1 MVNESVTAAAG
12 ERTNFDLYA
21 ALLQGRM
28 RGGDALEASQQLLQV
43 LMDSSANAVFWKDRQ
58 SRYLGC
64 NRVFAAFAGTEPD
77 ELIGKSDRDMPWA
90 DDDEFGADW
99 FIDWDAHVAET
110 GEPAVGIVERLRRAS
125 GDLRWIETQK
135 VPLRDLDGEVIGI
148 LGTFEDVTERR
159 AAEER
164 LNKTLKDLDKRVQQR
179 TRDLER
185 AIESLRREVD
195 DRVRVQAEERQQRAY
210 AEALR
215 DTASAMSKTLDADEV
230 MEHVLIG
237 LERLVSNDLT
247 AILLVG
253 ADDRLEIA
261 RCRVG
266 FGYPKPSDTPG
277 GAPDSESLTVIK
289 ELGDRLDSA
298 IIDEPAEAFG
308 PAGSVLGAALRVGD
322 RRIGCVILESVTKGF
337 FTPAHAERLRAIADQ
352 AAAAISNARLVGQ
365 ATELAAA
372 EERQRLSR
380 ELHDAVNQTLWT
392 AALTADGLLR
402 DLTPDAELHRR
413 VARLRKLISGAQA
426 EMRTLLLELRPQ
438 ELVEV
443 QLPELL
449 AQLVAAM
456 ESRKKME
463 VTVDLSPVELAPAHR
478 VAMYRIAQEALTNI
492 TRHSAASVV
501 SVSLGTHDDGLAAL
515 RICDNG
521 RGFDVDNVPPGHLGL
536 SIMRERAETIG
547 AELVLRAA
555 PGHGTEITV
564 LARP

>member
-1 MVNESVTAAAG
+1 MSTSPDV
-12 ERTNFDLYA
+12 RTNVDLYA

-28 RGGDALEASQQLLQV
+28 RGDDALEASQKLLQV

-90 DDDEFGADW
+90 DDTEFGADW
-99 FIDWDAHVAET
+99 FIDWDSHVAET
-110 GEPAVGIVERLRRAS
+110 GEPVVGIIERLRRAS
-125 GDLRWIETQK
+125 GDLRWVETQK

-164 LNKTLKDLDKRVQQR
+164 LNGTLKDLDKRVQQR

-215 DTASAMSKTLDADEV
+215 DTASAMSKTLDANEV
-230 MEHVLIG
+230 MEQVLIG
-237 LERLVSNDLT
+237 VERLVSNDLT
-247 AILLVG
+247 AIVLVG
-253 ADDRLEIA
+253 PDERLEVA

-266 FGYPKPSDTPG
+266 FGYPKPTDDDGSSSPV
-277 GAPDSESLTVIK
+277 ESLTVIRD
-289 ELGDRLDSA
+289 LHDDRDSV
-298 IIDEPAEAFG
+298 IIDEPSHALG
-308 PAGSVLGAALRVGD
+308 PAGSVLGAALQVGD
-322 RRIGCVILESVTKGF
+322 RRIGFVVLESVTKGF
-337 FTPAHAERLRAIADQ
+337 FTTAHAERLRAIADQ

-365 ATELAAA
+365 ASELAAA

-392 AALTADGLLR
+392 ASLTADSLLR
-402 DLTPDAELHRR
+402 DVEVGSELHRR
-413 VARLRKLISGAQA
+413 VQRLRTLTSGAQA

-443 QLPELL
+443 DLHELL
-449 AQLVAAM
+449 GHLVAAM
-456 ESRKKME
+456 EARKKME
-463 VTVDLSPVELAPAHR
+463 VTVDVEKVDLDPTQR
-478 VAMYRIAQEALTNI
+478 VAFYRIAQEALTNI
-492 TRHSAASVV
+492 TRHSAATVV
-501 SVSLGTHDDGLAAL
+501 SLTL
-515 RICDNG
+515 RRRTVNGSVGGVELRVVDNG
-521 RGFDVDNVPPGHLGL
+521 RGFDVENVSPGHLGL
-536 SIMRERAETIG
+536 SIMRERAEAIG
-547 AELVLRAA
+547 AELVLRAV
-555 PGHGTEITV
+555 PGHGTDLTV
-564 LARP
+564 ALVR